1 MVKDLKEETATII
14 KEGAEWRERNDE
26 MEEEMRKSTKQNSVM
41 KIKKTT
47 NRQKSKSNQL
57 MRESVNGKQI

>member
-1 MVKDLKEETATII
+1 ME
-14 KEGAEWRERNDE
+14 RRNDE